1 MRKISLAFVMLALAL
16 AVPAPSRPA
25 VRPAAAPLRFDDY
38 FVDKAL
44 RIDLYQSGD
53 AKTERVTV
61 RRMSEEP
68 LWPESKA
75 ALLPP
80 FDYGR
85 YACKVYEAASNRL
98 IFARGF
104 DTMFAEYK
112 TTSPALAGTSRVFE
126 RSVRL
131 PMPKRPVLFVI
142 EQRDKRNLLHPVFDV
157 MIDPADYHILRERAA
172 AGDWIYDAR
181 IAGDPHDK
189 VDFVFLAEGYTAEDR
204 DKFKGDVDRMLGV
217 LLGVE
222 PYRSK
227 ADRISARAVF
237 RPSADRG
244 MDEPRQGSYK
254 KTVLG
259 ASFNA
264 FDLDR
269 YMLIDEDHLLHEIAA
284 EVPYDALVVLVNSP
298 RYGGGSICLDY
309 CVTTVD
315 HRASPQVFLHEL
327 GHSFAYLADEYYQSE
342 VSYNDFYPKGVEP
355 LEPNITALL
364 DPTRVKWADLLSPGV
379 GVPTEYG
386 KDRVEALQAEKRDGR
401 AALRRTLEAAR
412 KKNDSTKVIQ
422 AIEVKA
428 RAAETK
434 LDAQI
439 AAIRA
444 EYRSLED
451 KVGVFEG
458 AGYASKGLYRPMIHC
473 LMIDNPKTEFCK
485 VCQAAIARM
494 IDFISAGSEGP
505 GN

>member
-1 MRKISLAFVMLALAL
+1 MRKTVLAVAALAIAL
-16 AVPAPSRPA
+16 GAPAPSRTA
-25 VRPAAAPLRFDDY
+25 APAAAAPPSFDDY

-44 RIDLYQSGD
+44 RIDLDQSGD
-53 AKTERVTV
+53 AKTEFVSV

-85 YACKVYEAASNRL
+85 YAYKVYDAASNRL

-104 DTMFAEYK
+104 DSMFAEYK

-131 PMPKRPVLFVI
+131 PMPQRPVLFVI
-142 EQRDKRNLLHPVFDV
+142 EERDKRNLLHAAFETA
-157 MIDPADYHILRERAA
+157 IDPTDYHIRRERPAA
-172 AGDWIYDAR
+172 DDWIYEAR
-181 IAGDPHDK
+181 VAGDPHET
-189 VDFVFLAEGYTAEDR
+189 VDVVFLAEGYTAEDR
-204 DKFKGDVDRMLGV
+204 DKFKSDVDRMLSV

-222 PYRSK
+222 PYKSK
-227 ADRISARAVF
+227 AGRISARAVF
-237 RPSADRG
+237 RPSAERG
-244 MDEPRQGSYK
+244 MDEPRRRSYK
-254 KTVLG
+254 RTTLG

-269 YMLIDEDHLLHEIAA
+269 YMLIEGDHLLHEVAS
-284 EVPYDALVVLVNSP
+284 EVPYDVLVVLVNSA

-315 HRASPQVFLHEL
+315 HPSSPQVFLHEL

-364 DPTRVKWADLLSPGV
+364 DPARVKWADLLTPGI

-386 KDRVEALQAEKRDGR
+386 KDRIEALQAKKREGR
-401 AALRRTLEAAR
+401 EALRQALEAAR
-412 KKNDSTKVIQ
+412 TKNASPRVIQ
-422 AIEVKA
+422 DIEVRA

-434 LDAQI
+434 LDAGI

-444 EYRSLED
+444 EYRPLED

-458 AGYASKGLYRPMIHC
+458 AGYASKGLYRPMISC
-473 LMIDNPKTEFCK
+473 LMIGNPKNEFCK
-485 VCQAAIARM
+485 VCQRAIARM
-494 IDFISAGSEGP
+494 IDFVSAGSEGP
-505 GN
+505 ED